1 MSKDNLEK
9 GQSSKQFASIQEKNL
24 EHLIKVLGT
33 KASIDA
39 LTEIGKV
46 EKNTWK
52 DIKETTKSLADLAL
66 GGGISSIKAEIT
78 TIVEE
83 NIYGALAPLYNE
95 IQPLINEVM
104 LAIQPLMPYIT
115 ELVKWATDIL
125 VPIIQWIADVLQDI
139 VDWFGTLGQGDLAVG
154 AGVTIFGLL
163 LGNPYGNPFK
173 LPIPTTISGDFTT
186 SVVGGHRPAE
196 FL

>member
-1 MSKDNLEK
+1 MSKDNLQED
-9 GQSSKQFASIQEKNL
+9 QSSKQFASIQEKNL

-125 VPIIQWIADVLQDI
+125 VPIIQWIADMIEELIDFFSSDPGAIEDSPFYEGLVA
-139 VDWFGTLGQGDLAVG
+139 LGKIKPPTDAAGE
-154 AGVTIFGLL
+154 AGVFTS
-163 LGNPYGNPFK
+163 
-173 LPIPTTISGDFTT
+173 PTT
-186 SVVGGHRPAE
+186 GGHRPGE